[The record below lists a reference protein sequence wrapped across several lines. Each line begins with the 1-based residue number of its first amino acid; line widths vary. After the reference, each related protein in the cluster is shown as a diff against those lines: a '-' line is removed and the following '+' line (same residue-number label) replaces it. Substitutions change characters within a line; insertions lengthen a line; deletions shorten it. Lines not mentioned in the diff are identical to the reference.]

1 MGPRRKQSGKASWR
15 RKHFGGGRESQSI
28 ASKHEEVA
36 LKKRRGDRKEFG
48 FRCVTL
54 EELVRKPV
62 GDVLQNFRNVDV
74 KFDQRI
80 VNSRN
85 MDITELKTGN

>member
-1 MGPRRKQSGKASWR
+1 MK
-15 RKHFGGGRESQSI
+15 RERM
-28 ASKHEEVA
+28 
-36 LKKRRGDRKEFG
+36 KKFG

>member
-1 MGPRRKQSGKASWR
+1 MK
-15 RKHFGGGRESQSI
+15 RERM
-28 ASKHEEVA
+28 
-36 LKKRRGDRKEFG
+36 KKFG

-80 VNSRN
+80 ANSRN